1 MTMSHPRDV
10 SFVVP
15 THNRP
20 DFLVEAVA
28 SILAQTLPAREI
40 IVVDNGTSHRAAE
53 VLSQFGDQVR
63 IAHSEPG
70 SVQRARNTGFELA
83 VSPWVATLDDD
94 DLLHPDYL
102 EAAAP
107 LLADPA
113 IDIVSADHRKFRG
126 DVFDAQT
133 NFEQAPSGYWQRVP
147 QQPRG
152 GDAVYVGRFPLAN
165 LLQRIPIYPSTT
177 IIRRDFAL
185 RIGGYD
191 TRMQGISA
199 EDIEFLVRALTHGNL
214 GLVMRPLLDY
224 RLHDGNDSASFV
236 GQTIG
241 RWRIF
246 EYVRR
251 VHRDLPPDFVA
262 ALDADLPE
270 RRLDIFKTGYRIGDA
285 ALMDELAPLLR
296 DGDRGL
302 EFRARRLIS
311 RLPSPLARQLR
322 FGLVQP

>member
-1 MTMSHPRDV
+1 MTTPVDV

-28 SILAQTLPAREI
+28 SILAQTRPAREI

-53 VLSQFGDQVR
+53 VLSRFGDRVR

-70 SVQRARNTGFELA
+70 SVQRARNTGFDLA
-83 VSPWVATLDDD
+83 ASPWVATLDDD

-102 EAAAP
+102 AAAAP
-107 LLADPA
+107 LLGDPA
-113 IDIVSADHRKFRG
+113 IDIVSTDHRKFRG
-126 DVFDAQT
+126 AVFDAQT
-133 NFEQAPSGYWQRVP
+133 NFGQAPPGYWERVP

-165 LLQRIPIYPSTT
+165 LLERIPVYPSTT
-177 IIRRDFAL
+177 IIRRDFAR
-185 RIGGYD
+185 RIGGYEVA
-191 TRMQGISA
+191 MQGISA

-224 RLHDGNDSASFV
+224 RLHASNDSASFV
-236 GQTIG
+236 GQTVG

-270 RRLDIFKTGYRIGDA
+270 RRLDIFRTAYRTGNA
-285 ALMDELAPLLR
+285 ALMEELAPLLR
-296 DGDRGL
+296 DDDRGV
-302 EFRARRLIS
+302 EFRIRRLIA
-311 RLPSPLARQLR
+311 RLPSPLARRLR
-322 FGLVQP
+322 FGLVQT